1 MFCQFSL
8 SGYLYVLLLSTQYVL
23 PRNCDFQGKGV
34 QLKEPREPWNVI
46 EFNYNENI
54 TIKDYVYTLFAL
66 FEYSVVYTNIAYHYK
81 SGNIFGSSI
90 LIISSDQTY
99 NLLPSWSSERSSDP
113 SCHFFDIF
121 KTFSFTLPISSQF
134 LSSRLRII
142 YIREILKEPFLF
154 FRVNDWS
161 SRIQV
166 GRSRDGRGR
175 KICSDSSISSKSLC
189 SRVWSNFGG
198 N

>member
-1 MFCQFSL
+1 MKISQF
-8 SGYLYVLLLSTQYVL
+8 
-23 PRNCDFQGKGV
+23 
-34 QLKEPREPWNVI
+34 
-46 EFNYNENI
+46 
-54 TIKDYVYTLFAL
+54 KDYVYTLFAL

-99 NLLPSWSSERSSDP
+99 NLLPSWSLERSSDP
-113 SCHFFDIF
+113 LCHFFDIF

-142 YIREILKEPFLF
+142 YIREILKESF

-175 KICSDSSISSKSLC
+175 KICSDGAISSKSLC
-189 SRVWSNFGG
+189 SRVWSHFGG

>member
-113 SCHFFDIF
+113 LCHFLTYS
-121 KTFSFTLPISSQF
+121 KRS
-134 LSSRLRII
+134 LSLC
-142 YIREILKEPFLF
+142 PFLH
-154 FRVNDWS
+154 NS
-161 SRIQV
+161 YPQGSE
-166 GRSRDGRGR
+166 
-175 KICSDSSISSKSLC
+175 
-189 SRVWSNFGG
+189 
-198 N
+198 